1 MPVAVMNHKMRV
13 YEYFYEHNFLIMQQ
27 DKRIETEETLDPVD
41 WAASQQLGAEM
52 VSDMMRFL
60 QTVRLRAAWQPPSPQ
75 AKAHFNAAVPLEGI
89 ALEKVYDEFKQH
101 ILPYP
106 TGNIHPRFW
115 GWVMGNGSSS
125 AMLADMLAAGINLNQ
140 GGGNQIGGWVE
151 TQVINWFKQLFGFPD
166 EASGLVVSGGS
177 MANLIGLTV
186 ARYAKAD
193 FDIRKEG
200 LYGAQKRMMVYASS
214 EVHNCSNK
222 AVELLGLGS
231 DSLRLIPVND
241 RYEMDLSALSL
252 QIKIDREAGR
262 QPFCIIGNA
271 VTVNTGAVDDLQAL
285 ADLCEKEN
293 LWFHVD
299 GAIGAMLALSGKYSH
314 LIKGMERADSI
325 AFDLHKWMYIPYEAG
340 CTLVR
345 KGMQHYKAFSMHADY
360 LAHEERG
367 VAAGDIW
374 FSDYGVELS
383 RGFKALKIWMSMKEH
398 GVRKLG
404 RLVTQNVEQVQYLR
418 SLVESNGKLELLA
431 PAPVNILCFR
441 YSVRSFD
448 DESLNKLNKEL
459 LLRLHESGVAVPSY
473 TVLQGR
479 YALRVAN
486 TNHRTKK
493 EDFDLLISKVI
504 ELGDALTREF
514 LNERKETA

>member
-1 MPVAVMNHKMRV
+1 
-13 YEYFYEHNFLIMQQ
+13 MQQ
-27 DKRIETEETLDPVD
+27 NDFLQREETLDPDD
-41 WAASQQLGAEM
+41 WTADRQLGGEM
-52 VSDMMRFL
+52 VADMMQFL
-60 QTVRLRAAWQPPSPQ
+60 QNVRSRAAWQPPSPQ
-75 AKAHFNAAVPLEGI
+75 AKAHFKAEVPLEGM
-89 ALEKVYDEFKQH
+89 ALEKVYGEFKKY

-125 AMLADMLAAGINLNQ
+125 AMLADMLASGINLNQ

-151 TQVINWFKQLFGFPD
+151 AQVINWFKKLFSFPD

-186 ARYAKAD
+186 ARYAKAGYD
-193 FDIRKEG
+193 LRKEG
-200 LYGAQKRMMVYASS
+200 VYGAKKRMMVYASS

-231 DSLRLIPVND
+231 DSLRLIAVND
-241 RYEMDLSALSL
+241 QYQMDLTALAL
-252 QIKIDREAGR
+252 QISKDREEGR
-262 QPFCIIGNA
+262 QPFCIVGNA
-271 VTVNTGAVDDLQAL
+271 VTVNTGAVDDLQAI

-299 GAIGAMLALSGKYSH
+299 GAIGAMLALSEKYRH

-345 KGMQHYKAFSMHADY
+345 KGLQHYQAFSMHADY
-360 LAHEERG
+360 LAHEDRG

-398 GVRKLG
+398 GVKKLG
-404 RLVTQNVEQVQYLR
+404 RLVAQNVEQVQYLK
-418 SLVESNGKLELLA
+418 SLIADNSKLELLA

-441 YSVRSFD
+441 YVVPSLGP
-448 DESLNKLNKEL
+448 EQLNKLNKEL
-459 LLRLHESGVAVPSY
+459 LLRMHESGVAVPSY

-486 TNHRTKK
+486 TNHRTRRA
-493 EDFDLLISKVI
+493 DFDLLISKVI
-504 ELGDALTREF
+504 ELGDALADEYSKP
-514 LNERKETA
+514 LQ